1 MTTLQHDD
9 QQIRT
14 QPGAAAPGDGPEAA
28 LGYWRRKLDG
38 LPRLDLPADRPH
50 AAARSAKTRSVPVRA
65 GAGAVTPL
73 RRIAQAEDTS
83 LYVVLL
89 AAYKVLLAHLTGQR
103 DVVVGASPDGQ
114 GTGRPS
120 VLLRTGLDG
129 TPSFRQVVHRVRA
142 TVQEARRHA
151 LALDQVAAAL
161 DPRAAGGQAPVI
173 QAVFD
178 LAPRAGHAGNGS
190 PHTTGRADAGGP
202 QAGGRWELALVLHD
216 GPDGLAGKLSY
227 PAGRFGRP
235 AVARYAAM
243 FAHLL
248 GLLAAAPDQPVFALS
263 PVPPAERDRI
273 LYALHPYRRPDIGY
287 TTMAQPFEEQV
298 RRTPGAVALV
308 SDRGSLTYAELNAR
322 ANRLARHL
330 RAVGAR
336 PGGFVA
342 VSMHRS
348 LELMVALYAVA
359 KSGAA
364 YVPID
369 PGLPDARMAF
379 MLEDSAPVAVLA
391 DDRTRPRIPAGPW
404 QVLAVDADAPR
415 WADQPAGDLPPEPGN
430 HLIHMLYTSGTT
442 GRPKAVAYP
451 VDGALADIFW
461 YHRSYPYGPGDTA
474 LFKTSYGF
482 DVSIWEIFWPLY
494 CGSRVAIC
502 PPDAH
507 RDPALLRDTIDRYQV
522 TTMFMVPSM
531 MPPFYACTQAGS
543 CPSLRWVFCGG
554 EPITPRVRD
563 GFHERF
569 AAGIINCYGPTELG
583 CVAETLL
590 PVEPNAP
597 VPVGLPPEHRRVYVL
612 DENLQPAPVGVPGEL
627 YVGGEVGIAQ
637 SYHRRPGLTAE
648 RFLPDPFGLPGGRMY
663 RTGDLCRFRGD
674 GVLEHLGRIGRQ
686 VKIRGVRIE
695 LAEIEAVLA
704 EHPGVAQCVVS
715 VVPGRDGEIAAFVA
729 PSAGQPVSIPELVSH
744 ARRLL
749 PEHMIPAS
757 VTEVDSIPTFVNGK
771 IDIEQLLGRIDRN
784 SATAPHP
791 VVGPATPSEARV
803 AGVFQ
808 RILGVGEVS
817 VTASFFALGGH
828 SLLIFRLIELCTAE
842 FGVQLAVK
850 EVLEA
855 LTARKLAALI
865 DEQAARG
872 GGR

>member
-1 MTTLQHDD
+1 MTTLEHHG
-9 QQIRT
+9 QQIRSGSAGG
-14 QPGAAAPGDGPEAA
+14 PAVGDGAPAA
-28 LGYWRRKLDG
+28 LDYWRRKLAG
-38 LPRLDLPADRPH
+38 NLPVLDLPADRPRT
-50 AAARSAKTRSVPVRA
+50 AARTSKTRFVPVEADART
-65 GAGAVTPL
+65 VTPL
-73 RRIAQAEDTS
+73 QRLAGTEDTS

-89 AAYKVLLAHLTGQR
+89 AAYKVLLSQLSGQR
-103 DVVVGASPDGQ
+103 DVVIAASPAAQ
-114 GTGRPS
+114 GARGTFVP
-120 VLLRTGLDG
+120 LRTGLDG
-129 TPSFRQVVHRVRA
+129 TPTFRQAVRRVRA
-142 TVQEARRHA
+142 TVCEAAEHGPA
-151 LALDQVAAAL
+151 FAAVAAELALPTASGTVPLAQAFFDLV
-161 DPRAAGGQAPVI
+161 PRAEA
-173 QAVFD
+173 
-178 LAPRAGHAGNGS
+178 
-190 PHTTGRADAGGP
+190 GRARADVPGT
-202 QAGGRWELALVLHD
+202 GGRWELSLTLREGQD
-216 GPDGLAGKLSY
+216 DLAGVLGYAPS
-227 PAGRFGRP
+227 RFGR
-235 AVARYAAM
+235 ATAARFADM

-248 GLLAAAPDQPVFALS
+248 GLVAAAPDKPVFALS

-273 LYALHPYRRPDIGY
+273 LQALHRYRCPDIGY
-287 TTMAQPFEEQV
+287 TTMTQPFEEQV

-308 SDRGSLTYAELNAR
+308 SDRGSLTYAKLNAR

-359 KSGAA
+359 KTGAA

-379 MLEDSAPVAVLA
+379 MLEDSAPVAVLT
-391 DDRTRPRIPAGPW
+391 DERTRPRLPAGSW
-404 QVLAVDADAPR
+404 QVLAVDTDAPL
-415 WADQPAGDLPPEPGN
+415 WARQPAHDLPPEPGN

-461 YHRSYPYGPGDTA
+461 LHRSYPYGPGDTA

-502 PPDAH
+502 PPDAN
-507 RDPALLRDTIDRYQV
+507 RDPVQLRDTIDRYQV

-531 MPPFYACTQAGS
+531 MPPFYDRTQPGS

-554 EPITPRVRD
+554 EPVTPRVRD

-583 CVAETLL
+583 CVAETVL

-597 VPVGLPPEHRRVYVL
+597 VPVGRPPEHRRVYVL
-612 DENLQPAPVGVPGEL
+612 DDNLQPAPVGVPGEL

-663 RTGDLCRFRGD
+663 RTGDLCRFRAD

-695 LAEIEAVLA
+695 LAEIEAVVA
-704 EHPGVAQCVVS
+704 EHRDIAQCVVS
-715 VVPGRDGEIAAFVA
+715 VVPGRDGEIAAFVV
-729 PSAGQPVSIPELVSH
+729 PSAGQPVSVPALVSH

-749 PEHMIPAS
+749 PEHMIPAT
-757 VTEVDSIPTFVNGK
+757 VTEVDAIPTFVNGK
-771 IDIEQLLGRIDRN
+771 IDVEQLLGRIDRN
-784 SATAPHP
+784 SATALQP
-791 VVGPATPSEARV
+791 VVAPATPSEARV
-803 AGVFQ
+803 AAMF
-808 RILGVGEVS
+808 REILGVDEVS
-817 VTASFFALGGH
+817 VTASFFVLGGH
-828 SLLIFRLIELCTAE
+828 SLLVFRLIELCTNE

-850 EVLEA
+850 DVLEA
-855 LTARKLAALI
+855 LTARELAALV
-865 DEQAARG
+865 DAQAARSG
-872 GGR
+872 DR

>member
-1 MTTLQHDD
+1 MTTLQHGD

-14 QPGAAAPGDGPEAA
+14 QPGEAAAAGAGVA
-28 LGYWRRKLDG
+28 LGYWRRKLGG
-38 LPRLDLPADRPH
+38 LPRLDLPADGPR
-50 AAARSAKTRSVPVRA
+50 AAGQTAKARSVPVRA
-65 GAGAVTPL
+65 GAGAVAPL

-89 AAYKVLLAHLTGQR
+89 AAYKVLLAQLTGQR
-103 DVVVGASPDGQ
+103 DVVVGASPG
-114 GTGRPS
+114 GRGGGGPS
-120 VLLRTGLDG
+120 ALLRTGLDG
-129 TPSFRQVVHRVRA
+129 TPTFRQAVHRVRT
-142 TVQEARRHA
+142 TVQEASQHA
-151 LALDQVAAAL
+151 LALDEVVAAL
-161 DPRAAGGQAPVI
+161 SPPAAGGPAPLI

-178 LAPRAGHAGNGS
+178 LVPRAEAGR
-190 PHTTGRADAGGP
+190 TRADVPGT
-202 QAGGRWELALVLHD
+202 GGRWELSLMLREGQD
-216 GPDGLAGKLSY
+216 DLAGKLGYS
-227 PAGRFGRP
+227 AGRFGR
-235 AVARYAAM
+235 ATAARFADM
-243 FAHLL
+243 FTHLL
-248 GLLAAAPDQPVFALS
+248 GLVAAAPDEPVFALS

-273 LYALHPYRRPDIGY
+273 LYALHPYRCPDIGY

-308 SDRGSLTYAELNAR
+308 SDRGSLTYAELNAH

-330 RAVGAR
+330 RAAGAR

-342 VSMHRS
+342 VSMQRS

-369 PGLPDARMAF
+369 PGLPDARMGF

-391 DDRTRPRIPAGPW
+391 DERTRPRIPAGPW

-415 WADQPAGDLPPEPGN
+415 WADQPAGDLPPETGN

-461 YHRSYPYGPGDTA
+461 LHRSYPYGPGDTA

-507 RDPALLRDTIDRYQV
+507 RDPGQLRDTIDRYQV

-531 MPPFYACTQAGS
+531 MPPFYDRTQLGS

-554 EPITPRVRD
+554 EPVTPRVRD
-563 GFHERF
+563 GFHGRF

-583 CVAETLL
+583 CVAETVL

-597 VPVGLPPEHRRVYVL
+597 VPVGRPPEHRRAYVL
-612 DENLQPAPVGVPGEL
+612 DGNLQPAPVGVPGEL

-637 SYHRRPGLTAE
+637 SYHRRPALTAE
-648 RFLPDPFGLPGGRMY
+648 RFLADPFGLPGGRMY

-704 EHPGVAQCVVS
+704 EHCDVAQCVVS

-729 PSAGQPVSIPELVSH
+729 AAAGRSLSVPAVVSH

-749 PEHMIPAS
+749 PGHMIPAT
-757 VTEVDSIPTFVNGK
+757 VTEVDAIPTFVNGK
-771 IDIEQLLGRIDRN
+771 IDVEQLLSRIDRG
-784 SATAPHP
+784 SVTELEPFVA
-791 VVGPATPSEARV
+791 PATESEARV
-803 AGVFQ
+803 AGLF
-808 RILGVGEVS
+808 RTILEVAEVS
-817 VTASFFALGGH
+817 ATASFFELGGH
-828 SLLIFRLIELCTAE
+828 SLLVFQLLEMCTAE
-842 FGVQLAVK
+842 FGVELAVK
-850 EVLEA
+850 DVLED
-855 LTARKLAALI
+855 LTPRGLAMVI
-865 DEQAARG
+865 DAQRRHG
-872 GGR
+872 GDQ

>member
-1 MTTLQHDD
+1 
-9 QQIRT
+9 
-14 QPGAAAPGDGPEAA
+14 
-28 LGYWRRKLDG
+28 
-38 LPRLDLPADRPH
+38 
-50 AAARSAKTRSVPVRA
+50 
-65 GAGAVTPL
+65 
-73 RRIAQAEDTS
+73 
-83 LYVVLL
+83 
-89 AAYKVLLAHLTGQR
+89 
-103 DVVVGASPDGQ
+103 
-114 GTGRPS
+114 
-120 VLLRTGLDG
+120 
-129 TPSFRQVVHRVRA
+129 
-142 TVQEARRHA
+142 
-151 LALDQVAAAL
+151 
-161 DPRAAGGQAPVI
+161 
-173 QAVFD
+173 
-178 LAPRAGHAGNGS
+178 
-190 PHTTGRADAGGP
+190 
-202 QAGGRWELALVLHD
+202 
-216 GPDGLAGKLSY
+216 
-227 PAGRFGRP
+227 
-235 AVARYAAM
+235 
-243 FAHLL
+243 
-248 GLLAAAPDQPVFALS
+248 
-263 PVPPAERDRI
+263 
-273 LYALHPYRRPDIGY
+273 
-287 TTMAQPFEEQV
+287 
-298 RRTPGAVALV
+298 
-308 SDRGSLTYAELNAR
+308 
-322 ANRLARHL
+322 
-330 RAVGAR
+330 
-336 PGGFVA
+336 
-342 VSMHRS
+342 
-348 LELMVALYAVA
+348 
-359 KSGAA
+359 
-364 YVPID
+364 
-369 PGLPDARMAF
+369 
-379 MLEDSAPVAVLA
+379 
-391 DDRTRPRIPAGPW
+391 
-404 QVLAVDADAPR
+404 
-415 WADQPAGDLPPEPGN
+415 
-430 HLIHMLYTSGTT
+430 MLYTSGTT

>member
-9 QQIRT
+9 QQIQT
-14 QPGAAAPGDGPEAA
+14 KPGEEAA
-28 LGYWRRKLDG
+28 LSDGLTAALDYWRRKLGG
-38 LPRLDLPADRPH
+38 LPRLDLPTDRPRE
-50 AAARSAKTRSVPVRA
+50 AVRSAKTHSVPVRA
-65 GAGAVTPL
+65 GAGTVTPL
-73 RRIAQAEDTS
+73 RRIAQAENTS

-89 AAYKVLLAHLTGQR
+89 TAYKVLLAQLTGQR
-103 DVVVGASPDGQ
+103 DVVVGASPGSQ
-114 GTGRPS
+114 GAGRPA

-129 TPSFRQVVHRVRA
+129 TPTFRQAVHRVRG
-142 TVQEARRHA
+142 TVQEAVQHA
-151 LALDQVAAAL
+151 LALDEVVAAL
-161 DPRAAGGQAPVI
+161 CPPAAGEPASLI

-178 LAPRAGHAGNGS
+178 LAPRAAAGRVG
-190 PHTTGRADAGGP
+190 AGGRH
-202 QAGGRWELALVLHD
+202 AGGRWELSLELHD
-216 GPDGLAGKLSY
+216 GPDDIAGKLSCL
-227 PAGRFGRP
+227 ACRFGRKT
-235 AVARYAAM
+235 AARLAEM
-243 FAHLL
+243 FMHLL
-248 GLLAAAPDQPVFALS
+248 GLLAAAPDEPVFALS
-263 PVPPAERDRI
+263 PVPPEERDRI
-273 LYALHPYRRPDIGY
+273 LYALHPYRCPDIRY

-308 SDRGSLTYAELNAR
+308 SDRGSLTYAELNER

-342 VSMHRS
+342 VSLHRS
-348 LELMVALYAVA
+348 FELMVALYAVA
-359 KSGAA
+359 KAGAA

-391 DDRTRPRIPAGPW
+391 DERTRPRLPAGPW
-404 QVLAVDADAPR
+404 QVLAVDTDASL
-415 WADQPAGDLPPEPGN
+415 WALQPAHDLPPERGN
-430 HLIHMLYTSGTT
+430 HLVHMLYTSGTT

-461 YHRSYPYGPGDTA
+461 LHRSYPYGPGDTA

-507 RDPALLRDTIDRYQV
+507 RDPVQLRDAIDRYQV

-531 MPPFYACTQAGS
+531 MAPFYDCTQRGS

-554 EPITPRVRD
+554 EPVTPRVRD

-583 CVAETLL
+583 CVAETVL
-590 PVEPNAP
+590 PVEPDAP
-597 VPVGLPPEHRRVYVL
+597 VPVGRPPEHRRVYVL
-612 DENLQPAPVGVPGEL
+612 DDHLHPAPIGVPGEL

-637 SYHRRPGLTAE
+637 SYHRRPGLTAG

-674 GVLEHLGRIGRQ
+674 GVLEHLGRAGRQ

-695 LAEIEAVLA
+695 LAEIEAVLT
-704 EHPGVAQCVVS
+704 EHSDIAQCVVS
-715 VVPGRDGEIAAFVA
+715 VVPGRDGEIAAFVV
-729 PSAGQPVSIPELVSH
+729 PSAGRSVSVGALVSH

-749 PEHMIPAS
+749 PEQMIPAT
-757 VTEVDSIPTFVNGK
+757 VTEVDAIPTFVNGK
-771 IDIEQLLGRIDRN
+771 IDVEQLLSRIDRG
-784 SATAPHP
+784 SVTELEPFVA
-791 VVGPATPSEARV
+791 PATESEARV
-803 AGVFQ
+803 AGLFRQ
-808 RILGVGEVS
+808 ILDVAEVS
-817 VTASFFALGGH
+817 ATASFFDLGGH
-828 SLLIFRLIELCTAE
+828 SLLVFQLIEMCTAE
-842 FGVQLAVK
+842 FGVELAVK
-850 EVLEA
+850 DVLQA
-855 LTARKLAALI
+855 LTPRRLAMVI
-865 DEQAARG
+865 DGQPGYG
-872 GGR
+872 GTQC